1 MDVMLLVLVCLVGIA
16 GGAAVAV
23 AVAQGRRSDRHDSH
37 GAADSLMEERVARLT
52 DTLGERVD
60 GMSNALGERVAGMSG
75 KFDNG
80 LSTMGRE
87 LRQLRDLVNVLQAE
101 RAEQYG
107 KIDAR
112 LSENQKT
119 QSLLDESTRLLREA
133 LASPGA
139 RGQWGERMA
148 EDVLRAAGMQEGIQ
162 YLKQST
168 LESGKRPD
176 FTFLL
181 PKDGKL
187 HMDVKFPAQ
196 NYLAYLEADSTAE
209 AERLCRQFLND
220 VRKHV
225 KSLHK
230 RGYAAGNSDLDCV
243 LLFIANESIY
253 GFIHANDP
261 DLFDDALAHKIVLC
275 SPTTLYMTLG
285 VIRHAMDTFALE
297 QRTSEILDCLASVE
311 QEWRRCSGQIA
322 TVHKQLGT
330 LNNSVAELEGP
341 RRRAM
346 ARRIAEMHSIEA
358 ADASLIDGAVPAAV
372 AATAVGAAV
381 GQDAADWRH
390 NGSASSSKETGR
402 GASGVN
408 GESGSSAHSSTGLGR
423 DPNTG
428 TPTEDG
434 SVCSSAQA
442 ESAEA
447 GAALR
452 L

>member
-1 MDVMLLVLVCLVGIA
+1 MDAILLLLAVLAGIA

-23 AVAQGRRSDRHDSH
+23 TAAHSRRDRQ
-37 GAADSLMEERVARLT
+37 DSLADTGSIIEERVTRLT
-52 DTLGERVD
+52 DTLGERVE
-60 GMSNALGERVAGMSG
+60 GMSNALGERVEGMSG
-75 KFDNG
+75 KFDSG
-80 LSTMGRE
+80 LSNMGGE
-87 LRQLRDLVNVLQAE
+87 LQQLRDLVNLLQKE

-112 LSENQKT
+112 LSETQKT
-119 QSLLDESTRLLREA
+119 QSLLDESTRLLRQA
-133 LASPGA
+133 LASPGT

-181 PKDGKL
+181 PKNGRL

-196 NYLAYLEADSTAE
+196 NYLAYLEAESPAE
-209 AERLCRQFLND
+209 AERLCKQFLSD

-225 KSLHK
+225 KSLRK
-230 RGYAAGNSDLDCV
+230 RGYAAGDSQMDCV

-253 GFIHANDP
+253 GFIHSNDP
-261 DLFDDALAHKIVLC
+261 DLFDDAMSQKIVLC

-285 VIRHAMDTFALE
+285 VIRHAMDTFALQ

-311 QEWRRCSGQIA
+311 QEWGRCSGQIDA
-322 TVHKQLGT
+322 IHKHLGT

-346 ARRIAEMHSIEA
+346 ARRLGEMRSIETADSGTPDDAYPGDLGVVSGKGLAIAERIGA
-358 ADASLIDGAVPAAV
+358 AERRSAACSPEQTANKTPDLGDASGNGRGRVPAHA
-372 AATAVGAAV
+372 
-381 GQDAADWRH
+381 
-390 NGSASSSKETGR
+390 GST
-402 GASGVN
+402 
-408 GESGSSAHSSTGLGR
+408 
-423 DPNTG
+423 
-428 TPTEDG
+428 
-434 SVCSSAQA
+434 A
-442 ESAEA
+442 ESDS
-447 GAALR
+447 LPF
-452 L
+452 